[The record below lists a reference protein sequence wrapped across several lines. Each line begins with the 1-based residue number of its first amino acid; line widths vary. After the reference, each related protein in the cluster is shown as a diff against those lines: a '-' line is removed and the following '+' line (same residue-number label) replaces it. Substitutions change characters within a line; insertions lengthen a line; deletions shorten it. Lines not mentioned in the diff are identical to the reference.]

1 AYPGTCRDLP
11 DAERER
17 RRKSLGP
24 GRVPALRL
32 RAEADELTIDDL
44 THGPYTGVVD
54 DVVLRR
60 GDGVWAYNLA
70 VVVDDSAQGVDQVV
84 RGEDLLSS
92 TPRQAHLAGLLGIA
106 RPEYAHVPLAVNAS
120 GDRLAKRDGAV
131 TLADLAEEGTTTRS
145 AVARI
150 VASLGGPDG
159 ADSIDALR
167 GRLTP
172 ASLRDSRWTVAWR
185 AAGIGRPGTS
195 TRIIDRHDHFTAA
208 GSRTHGVWA
217 AGRGHPRAGAQH
229 PGPRHHHDLREPRP
243 RRLRRTRQP
252 VSRLPDRPVRRRHA
266 HQQRRRDQG
275 RPPLPRPGLRARVP
289 LARRARHRRRV
300 PPLPA
305 GLRPR
310 RRDQ

>member
-1 AYPGTCRDLP
+1 MTILSAITLCTMTVPASGRYAPSPSGDLHLGNLRTAVLAEAWARSTGRAFRLRVDDIDASRSSEISADRQLEDLEAIGLTWDGAVARQSESLERYEVALERLQEDGLVYECYCSRREIAEAPRAPHSPPGAYPGTCRDLP

-172 ASLRDSRWTVAWR
+172 ASLRDSRWTVA
-185 AAGIGRPGTS
+185 
-195 TRIIDRHDHFTAA
+195 
-208 GSRTHGVWA
+208 
-217 AGRGHPRAGAQH
+217 
-229 PGPRHHHDLREPRP
+229 
-243 RRLRRTRQP
+243 
-252 VSRLPDRPVRRRHA
+252 
-266 HQQRRRDQG
+266 
-275 RPPLPRPGLRARVP
+275 
-289 LARRARHRRRV
+289 
-300 PPLPA
+300 
-305 GLRPR
+305 
-310 RRDQ
+310 